1 MKAKSQSD
9 AKLQNPVACVGSRP
23 SWGIVNELELLELFT
38 SEAMQ
43 VVRPYQS
50 FDRTWYRGS
59 VREPQAGVGSTVV
72 S

>member
-1 MKAKSQSD
+1 M
-9 AKLQNPVACVGSRP
+9 
-23 SWGIVNELELLELFT
+23 NELELLDLFT